1 MFQLFKRYLP
11 KGLYGRAALIL
22 LLPIILLQLTVSVVF
37 VQRHFE
43 GVTEQLA
50 RGITNEIGLMS
61 DILFSKNSAFE
72 DVETLT
78 KALEILVEPYQGS
91 LDNFE
96 QTRRFF
102 DLTAFIVERELFL
115 QMDVVGVDLPDDYRV
130 RILISRGNKAFVLG
144 FSRERV
150 SASNPHQL
158 IVNMLIF
165 GALFTLIAFIYL
177 RNQLRPITRLAN
189 AAESFGLGRSVE
201 YKPSG
206 AVEVRAAGRAF
217 LDMRARIERHIEQ
230 RTLLLSGVSHDL
242 RTPLTRLRL
251 GLAML
256 EHEDKEALEK
266 DVTEMQALI
275 DEFLS
280 FTRGQ
285 GEVEAHRE
293 RLDIWQLVD
302 DVVRQANVHTDRL
315 VFSRPEAPLIMDIR
329 PLSIRRAIDNLVS
342 NGLRYANHVRVSGN
356 IKQKTVQIH
365 VEDDGPGIPEDKVKD
380 ALKPFARLDAAR
392 NQNSGTGAGLGLPIV
407 ADIAHAHGGQLVLSR
422 SEDWGGL
429 RATFSLGL
437 KK

>member
-1 MFQLFKRYLP
+1 
-11 KGLYGRAALIL
+11 
-22 LLPIILLQLTVSVVF
+22 
-37 VQRHFE
+37 
-43 GVTEQLA
+43 
-50 RGITNEIGLMS
+50 
-61 DILFSKNSAFE
+61 
-72 DVETLT
+72 
-78 KALEILVEPYQGS
+78 
-91 LDNFE
+91 
-96 QTRRFF
+96 
-102 DLTAFIVERELFL
+102 
-115 QMDVVGVDLPDDYRV
+115 
-130 RILISRGNKAFVLG
+130 
-144 FSRERV
+144 
-150 SASNPHQL
+150 
-158 IVNMLIF
+158 MLIF

-251 GLAML
+251 GLAIL
-256 EHEDKEALEK
+256 DHEDKEALEK

-285 GEVEAHRE
+285 AEVQAHRE

-315 VFSRPEAPLIMDIR
+315 VFLRPEAPLIMEIR

-342 NGLRYANHVRVSGN
+342 NGLRYANHVRISGN

-365 VEDDGPGIPEDKVKD
+365 VEDDGPGIPENKIKD

-392 NQNSGTGAGLGLPIV
+392 NQNFGTGAGLGLPIV
-407 ADIAHAHGGQLVLSR
+407 ADIAHAHGGQLKLST
-422 SEDWGGL
+422 SVTLGGL